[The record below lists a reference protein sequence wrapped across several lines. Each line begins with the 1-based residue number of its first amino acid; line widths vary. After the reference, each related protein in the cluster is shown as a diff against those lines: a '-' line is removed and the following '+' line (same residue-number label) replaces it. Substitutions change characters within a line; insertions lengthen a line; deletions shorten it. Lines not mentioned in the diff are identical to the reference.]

1 MATYPCETCKFR
13 AKYDGHPKSALG
25 RFWRWHIMKRL
36 ILSLIAVTAMV
47 SVGVAQSIYPDGYEP
62 ESCTSIMVGRL
73 ASDDG
78 SVYTSHTCDG
88 VSHTWIS
95 MEPAQDHRK
104 GEMFEVFKGTR
115 HTRFKGDTTG
125 LRKVGEIPLGAR
137 HTYAYVNTGYPSLNE
152 KQLAIGESTF
162 TGPDTLIN
170 KESIFLIEELAR
182 LALMRC
188 DNARDAIRLMG
199 TTAEKYGY
207 GDTGECLTVADK
219 KEVWAFEIVG
229 CGRDKVGAVWVAQRV
244 PDDEISVSCNIPR
257 IGKIDRKDKDR
268 FMASDNVE
276 SVAKEYGLWDGQ
288 GDFVWYKAYNV
299 PRAKGKNYAIRDWFI
314 FNHFAPS
321 LGLSMDDPEL
331 PFSIKPEKKLSLR
344 DINKILRSTYEGTE
358 YDMTR
363 NWKSVAK
370 GDTIVS
376 PLANPWLTTE
386 TRTTLN
392 TIAPGTIDFVRTVAV
407 CWCSYS
413 TVIQLRS
420 WMPDEVGGILWYGVD
435 NPGQSPRIPIFCGGR
450 KLPHAFDNCGQKQ
463 YVPDCIL
470 WQFRRPN
477 RLGTVAWQTNKDLF
491 EKNIL
496 EMEDLAIDA
505 VNGLGKTRN
514 PDLLDSCTEGIYH
527 LAVARW
533 NALEEQLWIKHGRG
547 F

>member
-1 MATYPCETCKFR
+1 MKT
-13 AKYDGHPKSALG
+13 
-25 RFWRWHIMKRL
+25 KRL
-36 ILSLIAVTAMV
+36 SLLFLLVAATGPTMK
-47 SVGVAQSIYPDGYEP
+47 AQSIYPDGYEP

-95 MEPAQDHRK
+95 MEPARDHKK
-104 GEMFEVFKGTR
+104 GEVFEVFKGTR
-115 HTRFKGDTTG
+115 HTKFKGDTTNV
-125 LRKVGEIPLGAR
+125 RKVGEIPEVR

-170 KESIFLIEELAR
+170 KDSMFLIEELAR

-188 DNARDAIRLMG
+188 DNARDAVRLMG
-199 TTAEKYGY
+199 SIAEEYGY

-257 IGKIDRKDKDR
+257 IGKIDRRDKDH

-276 SVAKEYGLWDGQ
+276 SVAKEYGLWDGE
-288 GDFVWYKAYNV
+288 GDFVWFKAYNV
-299 PRAKGKNYAIRDWFI
+299 PRAKGKNYGIRDWFI

-321 LGLSMDDPEL
+321 LGLTMDDPEL
-331 PFSIKPEKKLSLR
+331 PFSIKPEKKLSLK
-344 DINKILRSTYEGTE
+344 DINRILRSTYEGTE
-358 YDMTR
+358 NDMCR
-363 NWKSVAK
+363 NWKIVSK

-376 PLANPWLTTE
+376 PVANPWLTTD
-386 TRTTLN
+386 TRNTLN
-392 TIAPGTIDFVRTVAV
+392 TIAPGTVDFVRTVAV

-413 TVIQLRS
+413 TVLQLRS
-420 WMPDEVGGILWYGVD
+420 WMPDAVGGVLWYGVD
-435 NPGQSPRIPIFCGGR
+435 NPGESPRIPIFCGG
-450 KLPHAFDNCGQKQ
+450 KTLPKAFDNCGQKQ
-463 YVPDCIL
+463 YVPDCVL

-477 RLGTVAWQTNKDLF
+477 RLGTVAWQKNKDLF
-491 EKNIL
+491 EKNIV
-496 EMEDLAIDA
+496 EMEDVAIEA
-505 VNGLGKTRN
+505 VNALGKTR
-514 PDLLDSCTEGIYH
+514 DAARLDACTAEVYEE
-527 LAVARW
+527 AVSRW
-533 NALEEQLWIKHGRG
+533 NGIEEQLWMKHGRG